1 MDTSFHYSTEFTLDK
16 SHYDECYCESM
27 PAKTSPKAYIKAA
40 VFLLFGIALIFTD
53 INRYLVYF
61 FIGLGI
67 IEALQV
73 KYHKAWYLMRQMMSK
88 AAGNQVTLIIN
99 DKGIHTRSDY
109 VNHSIEWSNINNIS
123 DTEHGFLIAVKNGKS
138 YISKRCL
145 DQEAIAFILTKQAEN
160 LKNLPDTGSF

>member
-16 SHYDECYCESM
+16 SHFDECYCESM
-27 PAKTSPKAYIKAA
+27 PVNTSPKAYIKAV
-40 VFLLFGIALIFTD
+40 VFILFGIALVFTD
-53 INRYLVYF
+53 TSRYLVYF

-88 AAGNQVTLIIN
+88 AAGNQVTLVIN
-99 DKGIHTRSDY
+99 DKGIHTRSDF
-109 VNHSIEWSNINNIS
+109 VSHSIAWSEVDEINVS
-123 DTEHGFLIAVKNGKS
+123 EQGFLIAVKKRKS

-145 DQEAIAFILTKQAEN
+145 DANTIAFIQAKVPN
-160 LKNLPDTGSF
+160 KI